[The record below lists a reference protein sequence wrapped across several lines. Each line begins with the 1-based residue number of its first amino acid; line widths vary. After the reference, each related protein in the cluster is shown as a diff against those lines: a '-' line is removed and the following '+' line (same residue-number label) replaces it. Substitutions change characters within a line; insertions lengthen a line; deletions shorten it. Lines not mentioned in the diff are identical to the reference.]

1 MSMSDITLTCR
12 YSAKP
17 AVTAANLSRF
27 DDDPGSAGNRQGS
40 QFRSRQSQRLF
51 HVTKPDELG
60 ELAEHAARS
69 DRARP
74 ADDRRRHQRPAG
86 HHQPVAAGAVHR
98 AAGAVGSV
106 FNGGGHDRD
115 GEPSTAG
122 APSAAAGNLLLSVGT
137 STATI
142 AITSG
147 EALTAIESA
156 INSASTTTLGGAVS
170 ASDNGSGDLVLSSTS
185 TTFYD
190 WQQRHR
196 DGARRHHGSG
206 HRHQHHAD
214 VAAEQLQHAA
224 DADQS
229 AGRGLRLQRRQS
241 DRRQQSAD
249 QLQRDRHQLADDQRR
264 ELQSAGLGLSS
275 ISGSAAGSFFD
286 TSTLSSLVTNINS
299 GDLERAEP
307 DRDVRHQF
315 VDHLD
320 PAIVH
325 DQHDQ
330 HAADRRQQPG
340 GG

>member
-1 MSMSDITLTCR
+1 M
-12 YSAKP
+12 P
-17 AVTAANLSRF
+17 
-27 DDDPGSAGNRQGS
+27 
-40 QFRSRQSQRLF
+40 
-51 HVTKPDELG
+51 
-60 ELAEHAARS
+60 
-69 DRARP
+69 
-74 ADDRRRHQRPAG
+74 
-86 HHQPVAAGAVHR
+86 
-98 AAGAVGSV
+98 
-106 FNGGGHDRD
+106 
-115 GEPSTAG
+115 AG
-122 APSAAAGNLLLSVGT
+122 APSGAAGNLLLSVGT

-185 TTFYD
+185 TTFSI
-190 WQQRHR
+190 
-196 DGARRHHGSG
+196 GSN
-206 HRHQHHAD
+206 AT
-214 VAAEQLQHAA
+214 AT
-224 DADQS
+224 
-229 AGRGLRLQRRQS
+229 
-241 DRRQQSAD
+241 
-249 QLQRDRHQLADDQRR
+249 
-264 ELQSAGLGLSS
+264 GLGLTTGAV
-275 ISGSAAGSFFD
+275 SG
-286 TSTLSSLVTNINS
+286 TSTTRTSLQSNYNTLLTQINQLAADSGYNGVNLIGGNNLQINFNETATSSLTINGVNYNRRARPVVNQRFGGRLFLRYQHALEPGHQHQF